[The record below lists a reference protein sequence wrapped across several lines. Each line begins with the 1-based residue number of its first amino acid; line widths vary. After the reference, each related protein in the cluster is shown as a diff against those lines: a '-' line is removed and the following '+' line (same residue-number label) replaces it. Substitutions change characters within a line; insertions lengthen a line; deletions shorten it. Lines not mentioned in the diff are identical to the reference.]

1 MSIGLVKVHGL
12 SHFPDLAIRNNR
24 GQKVGPGL
32 VHRAVEKD
40 ISGGGPGN
48 EIDRLIR
55 DLNSEN
61 VSVRRN
67 AASALASI
75 GPSAISAIPAL
86 IKCLNDEYRDVR
98 TSTVYALGEIS
109 PYGVSI
115 ISALTECLSDKD
127 ISVRLN
133 AVYALGKIGP
143 AAVPALISC
152 IVNGKDN
159 YVRERAINELEKIG
173 LAAVPALINCLHYED
188 RDVRL
193 QAIRT
198 LENIAPAAPSV
209 ISGFNE
215 CLSDKD
221 PYVRFQAL
229 CTLAKIGSAAAPAI
243 PALINCLSDKDI
255 NVKYWAAKAL
265 ENIGPAAAP
274 AIPALAECIRRN
286 PGQGDIINNVVDA
299 LAAIGPAA
307 APALAHCLSDK
318 DISVRLSAV
327 YALEKLGPATAPATA
342 PAAAPAVMLFLNQ
355 GSSVNNDTRER
366 LSYFIR
372 NLNEK
377 ENILTPEKLSRE
389 NRDRIAAGTMRLLN
403 LPLESSDDLLLACAV
418 AMQNYK
424 GEKGELDLNEI
435 LKKDYSSPEEF
446 ITDMKALLQKALQ
459 GGDNGNF
466 DPFKA
471 TEGAVADAIMN
482 KCDLIGDAGN
492 WEKGFQLNKDIKEKI
507 AIPTTM
513 QLYEKIITMYKATLE
528 QQNVG

>member
-152 IVNGKDN
+152 VVNGKDN

-377 ENILTPEKLSRE
+377 ENILTPEKLSCKTRGSIVVGTT
-389 NRDRIAAGTMRLLN
+389 RILFQDFLH
-403 LPLESSDDLLLACAV
+403 PEFSDDIYLACLLAI
-418 AMQNYK
+418 NDK
-424 GEKGELDLNEI
+424 SELTKFEDI
-435 LKKDYSSPEEF
+435 LAKDYSSCDELLKDINLSLERFLTGKLTNSEMWGVLADEKLSEF
-446 ITDMKALLQKALQ
+446 GETRFDENIPRFSLYE
-459 GGDNGNF
+459 DNGL
-466 DPFKA
+466 KLRERA
-471 TEGAVADAIMN
+471 T
-482 KCDLIGDAGN
+482 DLA
-492 WEKGFQLNKDIKEKI
+492 
-507 AIPTTM
+507 M
-513 QLYEKIITMYKATLE
+513 QLYEKIVAIYREKIKTPSG
-528 QQNVG
+528 QGV